1 MPAIKTLDRIK
12 AKWNRVTAAASG
24 EYEDGVRNPR
34 TDWKTAT
41 VAAEKSYE
49 AGIQKSIQQ
58 KAFGKGVSKAGTAK
72 WQENAINKGP
82 ARFSQGVQLAEQ
94 AYADGFAPF
103 RETISA
109 LKLPE
114 RGPKGDP
121 VNIQR
126 VALMAKALHDKK
138 ITLRGGA

>member
-12 AKWNRVTAAASG
+12 AKWNRVTSAASG
-24 EYEDGVRNPR
+24 EYEEGVRNPR

-41 VAAEKSYE
+41 MGAEKAYE
-49 AGIQKSIQQ
+49 SGIQKSIQQ
-58 KAFGKGVSKAGTAK
+58 KAFGKGVNKAGTAK
-72 WQENAINKGP
+72 WQTNAIEKGP

-103 RETISA
+103 RDVIA
-109 LKLPE
+109 NLKLPD

-126 VALMAKALHDKK
+126 VALQAKALHDKK
-138 ITLRGGA
+138 LSLRGGA